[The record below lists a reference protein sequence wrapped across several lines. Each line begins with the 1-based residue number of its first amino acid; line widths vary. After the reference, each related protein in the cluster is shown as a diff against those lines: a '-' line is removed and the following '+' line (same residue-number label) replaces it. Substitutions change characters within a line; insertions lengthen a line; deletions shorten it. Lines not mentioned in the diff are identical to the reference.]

1 MRFVDDEEELEE
13 KIKSKQTKRLII
25 MLISFL
31 LLLCMIVISLIIY
44 RIYHPSTITTY
55 IDGVMVK
62 DFDKIVDIEEKDEN
76 GKMQMYIPIR
86 EFASYLNMV
95 NEEYNYQTFKGDYN
109 PKTEEED
116 KCYVIINNYEV
127 SLFEKGTK
135 TIYKVN
141 IQDKEKSEEYTEHSI
156 EKATF
161 EHNGNLYT
169 SVEGIEKGYNVS
181 FSYDSNKKVITIYTL
196 DYLANAYATNME
208 QEQTELKMNLE
219 NYSDN
224 KTIFEDLL
232 IVQNSDEQYG
242 IVKVDDYS
250 SFILETQYDK
260 ISYLEESSTFL
271 VESNGKVGL
280 FTKDG
285 KRKINL
291 SYDQITSMGKDSNLY
306 AVESDGKYGVIDE
319 NEKTIIHIQNDQI
332 GLDNINTFS
341 YNGIKN
347 GYILLK
353 ELIPVKQG
361 ENWGFYNTKGK
372 FITKGFIY
380 KNIGCSSIDGS
391 SNLYPALEITD
402 CNVIV
407 VQDESGKFSF
417 MDKSGDDT
425 MLPFSFDKVY
435 IRFYNGKRT
444 YGMTFKGKE
453 YQVTKFLNQ
462 VQ

>member
-44 RIYHPSTITTY
+44 RIYHPTTITTY
-55 IDGVMVK
+55 IDGVMIK

-86 EFASYLNMV
+86 EFASYLNKV
-95 NEEYNYQTFKGDYN
+95 SEEYNYQTFKGDYN

-127 SLFEKGTK
+127 SLFEKETK

-141 IQDKEKSEEYTEHSI
+141 LQNKEKSEEYI
-156 EKATF
+156 EYNIDKAIF
-161 EHNGNLYT
+161 ENNGNLYA

-181 FSYDSNKKVITIYTL
+181 FSYDKDKKIITIYTL
-196 DYLANAYATNME
+196 DYLTNAYVTNME
-208 QEQTELKMNLE
+208 QQEIELKMDTE
-219 NYSDN
+219 NYVDN

-232 IVQNSDEQYG
+232 IVQNLDNQYG
-242 IVKVDDYS
+242 IVKATDYN
-250 SFILETQYDK
+250 SFVLETQYDK
-260 ISYLEESSTFL
+260 ISYLEESETFL

-280 FTKDG
+280 FTKEG

-291 SYDQITSMGKDSNLY
+291 SYDQIISMGKDSNLY
-306 AVESDGKYGVIDE
+306 VVESGGKYGVIDE
-319 NEKTIIHIQNDQI
+319 NENTIIHIQNDQI
-332 GLDNINTFS
+332 GLDNINTYA

-347 GYILLK
+347 GYIFLN

-361 ENWGFYNTKGK
+361 EKWGFYNTKGK
-372 FITKGFIY
+372 SVTKGFIY
-380 KNIGCSSIDGS
+380 KDIGCGSIESS
-391 SNLYPALEITD
+391 SNLYPVVEIPD
-402 CNVIV
+402 CNVV
-407 VQDESGKFSF
+407 VVEDEKGKFSF
-417 MDKSGDDT
+417 LDTSGNDT
-425 MLPFSFDKVY
+425 MLPFAFDRVY